1 MVSLNRETLKSL
13 TIYSILL
20 HKLPNFY
27 PPLRQFVSVPNYL
40 HYGTC
45 FSLLNML
52 SSVLKSPQ
60 ATKINIEII
69 RAFIRMR
76 HALNINKE
84 LSQEMKELKSFVLK
98 NSQKNDQEFQKIWDT
113 INKLMTPAKNQRK
126 IGFHLH

>member
-1 MVSLNRETLKSL
+1 
-13 TIYSILL
+13 
-20 HKLPNFY
+20 
-27 PPLRQFVSVPNYL
+27 
-40 HYGTC
+40 
-45 FSLLNML
+45 ML